1 MNRARIMVVEDEG
14 IIAEDIQESLLE
26 MGYNVTSVIS
36 SGEEALQR
44 VEQERPD
51 LVLMDVVLQ
60 GDMDGI
66 EAARRIRSRMNVP
79 IIYLTAYTDAKML
92 ERAKATEPF
101 AYMIKPFRERELHTN
116 IEMALFKHELDRR
129 LRESQEWFSG
139 ILDSM
144 GHAVIAADRSAAVRF
159 MNPMAQRITGW
170 SVDEAAG
177 RPLGEVFVA
186 SDDKTGA
193 SIDDLVVRVIERGK
207 TISLS
212 DLYNTLTTRDGST
225 RIIDAGAAPV
235 RDARG
240 TVIGMVIVWCD
251 VTDRKRA
258 EEHLL
263 RLGAA
268 VEQSSEGLAVVDL
281 AGRLLFLNKAFAE
294 MHGVTVEDLVGHH
307 LSVFHNEEQMPA
319 VEAANRQ
326 ILEQGKFSGEI
337 WHTRRDGSTFPG
349 LMHNSLLRDSDGK
362 AIGIVGTLRDITDIK
377 AAAEALRK
385 SHEQLAA
392 HSSALELKVQER
404 TKDLEESKKEL
415 KRYSESL
422 EKTNEA
428 LKLVIQNIEEQKKE
442 GEAKA
447 IHNLNLT
454 VKPILDQF
462 ASLDLSESAR
472 YLLQSLEFNL
482 NNVFS
487 AFGFN
492 LMTEG
497 DNLTPREVRI
507 CEMIRSGLSSK
518 QIAKVMGISAQTV
531 LVHRKN
537 IRKKLALTSSKKNL
551 ATYLKAHSQPRR

>member
-472 YLLQSLEFNL
+472 YLLQSLEFNI

>member
-60 GDMDGI
+60 GNMDGI
-66 EAARRIRSRMNVP
+66 EAARRIRSRINIP

-186 SDDKTGA
+186 WEDKTGA
-193 SIDDLVVRVIERGK
+193 SIDDLVEKVIERGQ

-212 DLYNTLTTRDGST
+212 DVYNTLSTRDGST
-225 RIIDAGAAPV
+225 RAIDAGAAPV

-281 AGRLLFLNKAFAE
+281 EGRLLFLNKAFAE
-294 MHGVTVEDLVGHH
+294 MHGATPEDLVGHH
-307 LSVFHNEEQMPA
+307 LSVFHNEEQMAA
-319 VEAANRQ
+319 VDAANRR
-326 ILEQGKFSGEI
+326 IHEQGAFSGEI

-349 LMHNSLLRDSDGK
+349 LMHNTLLRDGNGK
-362 AIGIVGTLRDITDIK
+362 PIGMVGTLRDITDIK
-377 AAAEALRK
+377 AAAEALHK

-442 GEAKA
+442 GEAKV

-462 ASLDLSESAR
+462 ISLDLSESAR

-518 QIAKVMGISAQTV
+518 QIAKVMEISPQTV

>member
-60 GDMDGI
+60 GDLDGI
-66 EAARRIRSRMNVP
+66 EAARRIRSRMNIP

-170 SVDEAAG
+170 SIDEAVG
-177 RPLGEVFVA
+177 RPLGEVFA
-186 SDDKTGA
+186 AWDDKTGS
-193 SIDDLVVRVIERGK
+193 SIDDLAEQLIELGQ
-207 TISLS
+207 TISLT
-212 DLYNTLTTRDGST
+212 DVYNTLTTRDGST
-225 RIIDAGAAPV
+225 RAIDAGAAPV

-251 VTDRKRA
+251 ITDRKRA
-258 EEHLL
+258 EKHLL
-263 RLGAA
+263 LLGAA

-281 AGRLLFLNKAFAE
+281 SGKLLFLNKAFAE
-294 MHGVTVEDLVGHH
+294 MHGATPEDLVGHH
-307 LSVFHNEEQMPA
+307 LSVFHSEEQMPS

-326 ILEQGKFSGEI
+326 LLDHGQFSGEI
-337 WHTRRDGSTFPG
+337 WHTRRDGTTFPG
-349 LMHNSLLRDSDGK
+349 LMHNSLLRDSSGK
-362 AIGIVGTLRDITDIK
+362 TIGIIGTLRDITDIK

-392 HSSALELKVQER
+392 HSLALELKVQER

-442 GEAKA
+442 GEAKV

-462 ASLDLSESAR
+462 TSLDLSESAR

-518 QIAKVMGISAQTV
+518 QIAKVMGILPQTV

-551 ATYLKAHSQPRR
+551 ATYLKALSQPRR

>member
-1 MNRARIMVVEDEG
+1 MHRARIMVVEDEG
-14 IIAEDIQESLLE
+14 IIAEDIQESLQE
-26 MGYNVTSVIS
+26 MGYNVTSVVS
-36 SGEEALQR
+36 SGEEAVQR
-44 VEQERPD
+44 VEQDRPD

-66 EAARRIRSRMNVP
+66 EAARRIRSSMDVP

-129 LRESQEWFSG
+129 FRESQEWFSG

-170 SVDEAAG
+170 SLDQARG
-177 RPLGEVFVA
+177 RPLGEVFA
-186 SDDKTGA
+186 AWDEKTGS
-193 SIDDLVVRVIERGK
+193 SIEDLVEQLISRGQ
-207 TISLS
+207 TVSLA
-212 DLYNTLTTRDGST
+212 DVYNTLTTRDGST
-225 RIIDAGAAPV
+225 KTIDAGAAPV
-235 RDARG
+235 RNARG
-240 TVIGMVIVWCD
+240 TVIGLVIVWRD

-258 EEHLL
+258 EEHLM

-281 AGRLLFLNKAFAE
+281 TGRLLFLNKAFAE
-294 MHGVTVEDLVGHH
+294 MHGATPEDLVGSH
-307 LSVFHNEEQMPA
+307 LSIFHNEEQMPA
-319 VEAANRQ
+319 VDAANRQ
-326 ILEQGKFSGEI
+326 IRAHGTFSGEI
-337 WHTRRDGSTFPG
+337 WHTRRDGTTFPG
-349 LMHNSLLRDSDGK
+349 LMHNTLLRDSSGK
-362 AIGIVGTLRDITDIK
+362 PIGMVGTLRDISDLK
-377 AAAEALRK
+377 ASEEALRR

-392 HSSALELKVQER
+392 YSSALELKVQER
-404 TKDLEESKKEL
+404 TKDLEESKREL

-442 GEAKA
+442 SEAKV

-462 ASLDLSESAR
+462 ASLDLSESVR

-497 DNLTPREVRI
+497 DKLTPREVRI

-531 LVHRKN
+531 LMHRKN